1 VKEKVDPEVLKQRLK
16 EKEEMAIKN
25 RELAL
30 KKVVNKLARHDD
42 HAKQVLERK
51 KKMLGS
57 NEDLPN
63 WDAVPTETREAEE
76 VREDGFESM
85 GYRTASGRSNATDL
99 TASDEMETSID
110 PLKVRNS
117 NGSRYQAAL
126 GL

>member
-1 VKEKVDPEVLKQRLK
+1 VLKQRLK

-63 WDAVPTETREAEE
+63 WDSVPSETREMEE

-99 TASDEMETSID
+99 TASDEMESSID
-110 PLKVRNS
+110 PLKVRTS
-117 NGSRYQAAL
+117 NGSRYQASL